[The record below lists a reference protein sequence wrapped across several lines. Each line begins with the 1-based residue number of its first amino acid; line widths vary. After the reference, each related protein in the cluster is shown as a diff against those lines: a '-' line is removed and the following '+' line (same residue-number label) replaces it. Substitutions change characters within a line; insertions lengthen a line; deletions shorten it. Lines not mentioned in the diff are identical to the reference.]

1 MLVGLRGLLSNPAT
15 IRSIERLTRLLDD
28 ALDQQ
33 GDEPVPHE
41 TEPPRPP
48 YRLRDRLS
56 ADVVAELVAAY
67 EAGGTADDLAR
78 AYKIGK
84 VGALRLLHKHTIVRK
99 RPPSRLTPEQV
110 AEAATLYDGGLSI
123 ADVGQRLGIPSSTLY
138 RGFRV
143 HGVPTRP
150 SWRTSTTTS

>member
-1 MLVGLRGLLSNPAT
+1 VGLRGLLSNPAT
-15 IRSIERLTRLLDD
+15 IRSIEQLTRLLDD

-33 GDEPVPHE
+33 GDAPVPPA

-56 ADVVAELVAAY
+56 GDAIAELVSAY
-67 EAGGTADDLAR
+67 DAGATADDLAR
-78 AYKIGK
+78 TYRIGK
-84 VGALRLLHKHTIVRK
+84 VGVLQLLHKHTIVRT

-110 AEAATLYDGGLSI
+110 AEAAALYDGGLSI

-143 HGVPTRP
+143 HGVATRRRGENP
-150 SWRTSTTTS
+150 PRRA